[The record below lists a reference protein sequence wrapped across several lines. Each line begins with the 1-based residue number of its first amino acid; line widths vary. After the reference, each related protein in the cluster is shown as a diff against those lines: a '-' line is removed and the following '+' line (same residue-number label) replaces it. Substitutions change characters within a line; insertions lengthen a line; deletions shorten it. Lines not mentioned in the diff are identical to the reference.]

1 MKKLLNIFASLL
13 LAAIGMVACSSD
25 DDEVKEDFLKVSPTT
40 INVSE
45 AAQDV
50 TVVIESSGGSGISV
64 TLSDRSWCNYVVAG
78 VVPKGTRNTEYLFH
92 IAENPN
98 KESRQTIFT
107 VVCGQKT
114 EKVTITQAGSSKT
127 EPDPD
132 EPKDPVTP
140 DNPDTPTDGS
150 VAFAKSM
157 GLGWNLGNQMDA
169 WSNNVANETCWGN
182 KKCTQATMDAVKAAG
197 ITTVRIPVTWLG
209 KYGAAP
215 DYTIDAAWLDRVAE
229 IVGYAKNA
237 GLKAIINMHHDGADS
252 KHWLDI
258 KGAGKSA
265 EKNAEIC
272 AQVTAMWTQIAN
284 KFKDEGEYL
293 IFEAFNEIH
302 DGGWGWGDNRTDG
315 GKQYAALASWN
326 QAFVD
331 AVRATGG
338 NNATRYLGIPAYC
351 TNINIACFGDPWNT
365 TGIGTRMALPNDP
378 ATDRL
383 LVSVHNYD
391 LAEYSLQAKFGEWGH
406 TSTQKDTKDR
416 EKNIQTDFKNMTNAF
431 TSKGIGIYV
440 GEFGC
445 VNRKSE
451 RDRAFQK
458 YFLEYYCKVAH
469 DAGIPCVLWDNGST
483 GTGNECHGYF
493 NHATGAYVGYA
504 EEVVALMVKAWT
516 NEDSSYTLQSVYDN
530 APE

>member
-1 MKKLLNIFASLL
+1 MKKLINIFSIILMATVGL
-13 LAAIGMVACSSD
+13 IACSSD
-25 DDEVKEDFLKVSPTT
+25 DDDVKEDILKVTPTS
-40 INVSE
+40 INVSD
-45 AAQDV
+45 AAQDA
-50 TVVIESSGGSGISV
+50 TVEIESSGSISV
-64 TLSDRSWCNYVVAG
+64 NLSDRSWCTYENTGFAPVG
-78 VVPKGTRNTEYLFH
+78 GTQHTAYQFH
-92 IAENPN
+92 IAENPD
-98 KESRQTIFT
+98 KAVRTTIFT

-114 EKVTITQAGSSKT
+114 EKVTITQAASSK
-127 EPDPD
+127 PDP
-132 EPKDPVTP
+132 EPETPDTP

-169 WSNNVANETCWGN
+169 QNNGKADETCWGN

-209 KYGAAP
+209 RFGAAP
-215 DYTIDAAWLDRVAE
+215 DYTIETAWLDRVAE
-229 IVGYAKNA
+229 IVGYAKQA
-237 GLKAIINMHHDGADS
+237 GLKAIINIHHDGADS
-252 KHWLDI
+252 KYWLNV
-258 KGAGKSA
+258 KEAAKNA
-265 EKNAEIC
+265 EKNQEIC
-272 AQVTAMWTQIAN
+272 AQVTALWTQIAN

-293 IFEAFNEIH
+293 IFEGFNEIH

-315 GKQYAALASWN
+315 GKQYAALDSWN

-338 NNATRYLGIPAYC
+338 ENATRYLGIPAYC

-365 TGIGTRMALPNDP
+365 TGTGTRMALPADP
-378 ATDRL
+378 ADDKL

-406 TSTQKDTKDR
+406 TSTQKDTKNR
-416 EKNIQTDFKNMTNAF
+416 EENIKTDFKNMTNAF
-431 TSKGIGIYV
+431 TSKGVGIYV

-451 RDRAFQK
+451 REQAFQK

-469 DAGIPCVLWDNGST
+469 DAGIPCILWDNGSK

-493 NHATGAYVGYA
+493 DHATGAYVGYA
-504 EEVVALMVKAWT
+504 EEVIALMVKAWT
-516 NEDSSYTLQSVYDN
+516 NEDSSYTLQSIYDN
-530 APE
+530 APL

>member
-1 MKKLLNIFASLL
+1 MIRIAKLWAIVLTTCLGFA
-13 LAAIGMVACSSD
+13 ACSSD
-25 DDEVKEDFLKVSPTT
+25 DDEIKADLLTISPTT
-40 INVSE
+40 ISVSD
-45 AAQDV
+45 AAQDASIDI
-50 TVVIESSGGSGISV
+50 TSSGDIAV
-64 TLSDRSWCNYVVAG
+64 NLSDRSWCNYERSGNAPMGKEQHFVY
-78 VVPKGTRNTEYLFH
+78 TFH
-92 IAENPN
+92 FQANPD
-98 KESRQTIFT
+98 KAIRTTIFT

-114 EKVTITQAGSSKT
+114 EKVTITQAASSKT
-127 EPDPD
+127 DPEPETPD
-132 EPKDPVTP
+132 TP
-140 DNPDTPTDGS
+140 DNPETPTNGS

-182 KKCTQATMDAVKAAG
+182 KACTQATMDAVKAAG

-284 KFKDEGEYL
+284 KFKDEDEYL
-293 IFEAFNEIH
+293 IFEGFNEIH

-365 TGIGTRMALPNDP
+365 SGTGTRMALPNDP

-431 TSKGIGIYV
+431 TSKGVGIYV

-451 RDRAFQK
+451 RERAFQK

-516 NEDSSYTLQSVYDN
+516 NEESSYTLQSIYDN

>member
-1 MKKLLNIFASLL
+1 MNRIANLWAIVLMTCLGFA
-13 LAAIGMVACSSD
+13 ACSSD
-25 DDEVKEDFLKVSPTT
+25 DDEIKADLLAISPTA
-40 INVSE
+40 ISVSD
-45 AAQDV
+45 AAQDA
-50 TVVIESSGGSGISV
+50 TIEITSSDDIAV
-64 TLSDRSWCNYVVAG
+64 NLSDRSWCTYERTGYAPIG
-78 VVPKGTRNTEYLFH
+78 KEQHFAYTFH
-92 IAENPN
+92 IKANPD
-98 KESRQTIFT
+98 KAIRTTIFT

-114 EKVTITQAGSSKT
+114 EKVTITQAASSKT
-127 EPDPD
+127 DPEPETPD
-132 EPKDPVTP
+132 TP

-150 VAFAKSM
+150 VAFAKSL

-182 KKCTQATMDAVKAAG
+182 KACTQATMDAVKAAG

-252 KHWLDI
+252 KHWLNI
-258 KGAGKSA
+258 KEAGKNA

-302 DGGWGWGDNRTDG
+302 DGGWGWGENRTDG

-365 TGIGTRMALPNDP
+365 SGTGTRMALPNDP

-451 RDRAFQK
+451 RERAFQK

-504 EEVVALMVKAWT
+504 EEVIALMVKAWT
-516 NEDSSYTLQSVYDN
+516 NEDSSYTLQSIYDN

>member
-1 MKKLLNIFASLL
+1 MAY
-13 LAAIGMVACSSD
+13 IGLTACSSD
-25 DDEVKEDFLKVSPTT
+25 NDEVKEDLLKVTPTS

-45 AAQDV
+45 AAQDA
-50 TVVIESSGGSGISV
+50 TVEIESSGDVSV
-64 TLSDRSWCNYVVAG
+64 TLSDRSWCNYVQSGYA
-78 VVPKGTRNTEYLFH
+78 PLGTLHTSYLFH
-92 IAENPN
+92 IAENTS

-107 VVCGQKT
+107 IVCGQKT

-127 EPDPD
+127 DPNPD

-140 DNPDTPTDGS
+140 DNPDTPAVGS

-182 KKCTQATMDAVKAAG
+182 KACTQATMDAVKAAG

-209 KYGAAP
+209 KYDIAP
-215 DYTIDAAWLDRVAE
+215 NYTINAEWLNRVAE

-237 GLKAIINMHHDGADS
+237 GLKAIINIHHDGADS

-258 KGAGKSA
+258 KAAAKSEA
-265 EKNAEIC
+265 KNTEIC
-272 AQVTAMWTQIAN
+272 AQITAMWTQIAE

-293 IFEAFNEIH
+293 IFEGFNEIH

-315 GKQYAALASWN
+315 GKQYAALNSWN

-338 NNATRYLGIPAYC
+338 NNATRYLGIAAYC
-351 TNINIACFGDPWNT
+351 TNINIACYGDPWNT
-365 TGIGTRMALPNDP
+365 SGVGTRMTLPTDP
-378 ATDRL
+378 ADDRL

-391 LAEYSLQAKFGEWGH
+391 PNDYTLTAKYGEWGH
-406 TSTQKDTKDR
+406 TSKVAATKNKESEIVDAFKKLKD
-416 EKNIQTDFKNMTNAF
+416 NFA
-431 TSKGIGIYV
+431 SKGIGVYV

-445 VNRKSE
+445 VNRAK
-451 RDRAFQK
+451 DREKAFQK
-458 YFLEYYCKVAH
+458 YYLEYFCKVAH
-469 DAGIPCVLWDNGST
+469 DAGIPCVLWDNGSKS
-483 GTGNECHGYF
+483 TGNECHGYF
-493 NHATGAYVGYA
+493 DHGTGAYIGYA
-504 EEVVALMVKAWT
+504 EEVIAAMVKAWT
-516 NEDSSYTLQSVYDN
+516 CEDEGYTLQYVYDN